1 MEATQPKVHRQ
12 HQRQRRTEARQRRME
27 REAAASAATPPDQE
41 ALDNNTAETLESCA
55 AALNDAASITTTTA
69 GTTTAGST
77 TGSTVMGRIS
87 AQSSADSIELVGSP
101 SQTSQQTVVLV
112 NGHAPPSQDTLEE
125 SASLGADEPP
135 AVHTLESPTQATAK
149 HSDGSRNS
157 SGDAMSLRETLRQ
170 LPATHGHGHRSRR
183 THSPQ
188 SPATATALQRS
199 LEVDSSFHRGILGY
213 IDRELKQSSPTPS
226 ALSSGGVAVGA
237 GASRKQQSLSD
248 PQASP
253 AQRSLRSRSSFDK
266 SPRRKRSK
274 SESRRRRERK
284 LIAAGEMEV
293 RQANETLM
301 RYLKQCSDMHDASL
315 SGELEIDQSLEE
327 RRVHRKTKSQRDK
340 RGQLINKLYSA
351 GGLTSILKELAD
363 DIAPGEGEEIYNP
376 FTPVVSPT
384 DDTPAHI
391 DKMFLQTSSGY
402 RPVEQSYYKRSFVGA
417 ARGAAGTSTAGCM
430 GIDGI
435 SAVELGGAGRLY
447 RSAGG
452 GLASGRGSY
461 GDTRLLLDAELNRNG
476 ISSNIQLAC
485 VIQRV
490 WLLISNICH
499 GLLAGLALAH
509 LLFVLSSHPTD
520 WAKVINSISLAGET
534 IPVAATTT
542 AATVATTTITV
553 ATTTQMPNLVIELN
567 NAARTVETEAGL
579 GLGLGTE
586 TGNEKATTTTTTTA
600 GTSSEAMALISDY
613 AGFADIYLNTFY
625 CLAIVCLVS
634 VFDRMDIC
642 RWSFSNASELI
653 SFRWLIITMIYIATI
668 ILTICSDSIDEKMYL
683 FNNNANITLTQQ
695 ELLSNSVQS
704 VWSSLSVTRSIA
716 AISGWIMIGL
726 TPQEDMLYEHLVDLT
741 KYQLTNN

>member
-1 MEATQPKVHRQ
+1 MPRHYYLGQSVEMLGAT
-12 HQRQRRTEARQRRME
+12 
-27 REAAASAATPPDQE
+27 
-41 ALDNNTAETLESCA
+41 TLEDCA
-55 AALNDAASITTTTA
+55 AALNDTASTTTTA
-69 GTTTAGST
+69 TT
-77 TGSTVMGRIS
+77 VGRIS

-112 NGHAPPSQDTLEE
+112 NGHAPPTQDTLEE
-125 SASLGADEPP
+125 SASLGAEET
-135 AVHTLESPTQATAK
+135 AVVAITKKADSPTKPTKQ
-149 HSDGSRNS
+149 SDGSRNS
-157 SGDAMSLRETLRQ
+157 SGDAMSLRETLQQ
-170 LPATHGHGHRSRR
+170 LPATHGHRSRR

-188 SPATATALQRS
+188 SPALRS

-226 ALSSGGVAVGA
+226 ALSVGAVSGGSVGV

-253 AQRSLRSRSSFDK
+253 AQRSLRSRNSFDK

-315 SGELEIDQSLEE
+315 SGELEIDHSYEE

-340 RGQLINKLYSA
+340 RGQLISKLYSA
-351 GGLTSILKELAD
+351 GGLSSILKELAD
-363 DIAPGEGEEIYNP
+363 DIAPAEGDEIYNP

-417 ARGAAGTSTAGCM
+417 SGARGSAAGASASCISAAELGAAGRLFCSNGPNTSGSM
-430 GIDGI
+430 
-435 SAVELGGAGRLY
+435 
-447 RSAGG
+447 
-452 GLASGRGSY
+452 RGSY
-461 GDTRLLLDAELNRNG
+461 GDTRCLLDAQLNRNGG

-485 VIQRV
+485 VIQRI

-509 LLFVLSSHPTD
+509 LLFVMSSHSQPAD
-520 WAKVINSISLAGET
+520 WAKVISSLNLAGET
-534 IPVAATTT
+534 LASTTT
-542 AATVATTTITV
+542 PITTTT
-553 ATTTQMPNLVIELN
+553 TSTSTTQMPNSLMDD
-567 NAARTVETEAGL
+567 
-579 GLGLGTE
+579 
-586 TGNEKATTTTTTTA
+586 TGSPDRATKAS
-600 GTSSEAMALISDY
+600 GTSSETLALISDY

-625 CLAIVCLVS
+625 CLAIICLVS

-642 RWSFSNASELI
+642 RWSFSHASELV

-668 ILTICSDSIDEKMYL
+668 ILTICSDSIDEKLYL

>member
-1 MEATQPKVHRQ
+1 MEAKVHRQ
-12 HQRQRRTEARQRRME
+12 HQRHRRTEARQRRLE
-27 REAAASAATPPDQE
+27 REAVATGAAAPPPTTPERAE
-41 ALDNNTAETLESCA
+41 ALDCA
-55 AALNDAASITTTTA
+55 TALNEGVASA
-69 GTTTAGST
+69 DPGGSGGTPSSA
-77 TGSTVMGRIS
+77 GRIS

-112 NGHAPPSQDTLEE
+112 NGHAPPGQEEGEEE
-125 SASLGADEPP
+125 SPLGAGNTRDSPP
-135 AVHTLESPTQATAK
+135 PPKQ
-149 HSDGSRNS
+149 SDGSRNS
-157 SGDAMSLRETLRQ
+157 SGDAMSLRETLQQ
-170 LPATHGHGHRSRR
+170 LPATHHHRSRR
-183 THSPQ
+183 THSPAD
-188 SPATATALQRS
+188 PDA
-199 LEVDSSFHRGILGY
+199 SFHRGILGY
-213 IDRELKQSSPTPS
+213 MDRELKQSSPTPS
-226 ALSSGGVAVGA
+226 APAGTGNGTGNGTST

-340 RGQLINKLYSA
+340 RGQLISKLYSA
-351 GGLTSILKELAD
+351 GGISSILKELAD
-363 DIAPGEGEEIYNP
+363 DIAPADGEEIYNP

-384 DDTPAHI
+384 DDAPAHI

-402 RPVEQSYYKRSFVGA
+402 RPVEHSYYKRSFLGA
-417 ARGAAGTSTAGCM
+417 AVRGSAGISASGGGGVC
-430 GIDGI
+430 GGGGGGGGRLDGI
-435 SAVELGGAGRLY
+435 SAAELGGAGRLF
-447 RSAGG
+447 RSSGSHAHGGAGMG
-452 GLASGRGSY
+452 GNGSGRGSY
-461 GDTRLLLDAELNRNG
+461 GDTRCLLDADFNRNG
-476 ISSNIQLAC
+476 ITSNIQLAC
-485 VIQRV
+485 VVQRI

-509 LLFVLSSHPTD
+509 LLFVLSSHPMD
-520 WAKVINSISLAGET
+520 WAKVINGMSLAGET
-534 IPVAATTT
+534 VSSTAQPPAASTPSP
-542 AATVATTTITV
+542 
-553 ATTTQMPNLVIELN
+553 MDLDSGD
-567 NAARTVETEAGL
+567 R
-579 GLGLGTE
+579 GTE
-586 TGNEKATTTTTTTA
+586 SGE
-600 GTSSEAMALISDY
+600 SSPPSAAASGLALISDY
-613 AGFADIYLNTFY
+613 AGFAEIYLNTFY
-625 CLAIVCLVS
+625 CLAIICLVS

-653 SFRWLIITMIYIATI
+653 SFRWLIITMIYVATI
-668 ILTICSDSIDEKMYL
+668 ILTICSDSIDEKLYL

-695 ELLSNSVQS
+695 EMLSNSVQS

>member
-1 MEATQPKVHRQ
+1 MEAKVHRQ
-12 HQRQRRTEARQRRME
+12 HQRHRRTEARQRRLE
-27 REAAASAATPPDQE
+27 REAAATGGPPPPTTPERAE
-41 ALDNNTAETLESCA
+41 ALDCA
-55 AALNDAASITTTTA
+55 TALNEGVVSADPGGSG
-69 GTTTAGST
+69 GTPSSA
-77 TGSTVMGRIS
+77 GRIS

-112 NGHAPPSQDTLEE
+112 NGHAPPGQGEEEEE
-125 SASLGADEPP
+125 SPLGVSNPR
-135 AVHTLESPTQATAK
+135 ESPPPPKQ
-149 HSDGSRNS
+149 SDGSRNS
-157 SGDAMSLRETLRQ
+157 SGDAMSLRETLQQ
-170 LPATHGHGHRSRR
+170 LPATHHHRSRR
-183 THSPQ
+183 DLGDPD
-188 SPATATALQRS
+188 A
-199 LEVDSSFHRGILGY
+199 SFHRGILGY
-213 IDRELKQSSPTPS
+213 MDRELKQCSPTPS
-226 ALSSGGVAVGA
+226 APAGIGTGNGNGNGT

-340 RGQLINKLYSA
+340 RGQLISKLYSA
-351 GGLTSILKELAD
+351 GGISSILKELAD
-363 DIAPGEGEEIYNP
+363 DIAPAEGEEIYNP

-384 DDTPAHI
+384 DDAPAHI

-402 RPVEQSYYKRSFVGA
+402 RPVEHSYYKRSFLGA
-417 ARGAAGTSTAGCM
+417 AVRGSAGISVSGV
-430 GIDGI
+430 GSGGRLDGI
-435 SAVELGGAGRLY
+435 SAAELGGAGRLF
-447 RSAGG
+447 RSSGSHGG
-452 GLASGRGSY
+452 SGIGGAASGLGSGRGSY
-461 GDTRLLLDAELNRNG
+461 GDTRCLLDGDFSRNG
-476 ISSNIQLAC
+476 ITSNIQLAC
-485 VIQRV
+485 VVQRI

-509 LLFVLSSHPTD
+509 LLFVLSSPPMD
-520 WAKVINSISLAGET
+520 WAKVINGMSLAGET
-534 IPVAATTT
+534 MSST
-542 AATVATTTITV
+542 AQPPTASTSASTPSGIDINTSD
-553 ATTTQMPNLVIELN
+553 
-567 NAARTVETEAGL
+567 R
-579 GLGLGTE
+579 GTE
-586 TGNEKATTTTTTTA
+586 
-600 GTSSEAMALISDY
+600 SSGSSSSSASLALISDY
-613 AGFADIYLNTFY
+613 AGFAEIYLNTFY
-625 CLAIVCLVS
+625 CLAIICLVS

-653 SFRWLIITMIYIATI
+653 SFRWLIITMIYVATI
-668 ILTICSDSIDEKMYL
+668 ILTICSDSIDEKLYL

-695 ELLSNSVQS
+695 EMLSNSVQS

>member
-1 MEATQPKVHRQ
+1 METSSSSQPAKVHRQ
-12 HQRQRRTEARQRRME
+12 HQRQRRTEARQRRLE
-27 REAAASAATPPDQE
+27 REAAATGPGPGSGAGTSVEISTPERQERQE
-41 ALDNNTAETLESCA
+41 ALDCA
-55 AALNDAASITTTTA
+55 TALNEDLGGGGSV
-69 GTTTAGST
+69 GTPSSA
-77 TGSTVMGRIS
+77 GRIS
-87 AQSSADSIELVGSP
+87 AQSSADSIEMVGSP

-112 NGHAPPSQDTLEE
+112 NGHAPPSQDDTSHQPQQEE
-125 SASLGADEPP
+125 SAQLGAR
-135 AVHTLESPTQATAK
+135 ESPPPLPPVAK
-149 HSDGSRNS
+149 QSDGSRNS
-157 SGDAMSLRETLRQ
+157 SGDAMSLRETLQQ
-170 LPATHGHGHRSRR
+170 LPATHHHHHRSRR

-188 SPATATALQRS
+188 S
-199 LEVDSSFHRGILGY
+199 LEADSSFHRGILGY
-213 IDRELKQSSPTPS
+213 MDRELKQCSPTPS
-226 ALSSGGVAVGA
+226 ASGNGNGNAT

-315 SGELEIDQSLEE
+315 SGELEIDQSYEE

-340 RGQLINKLYSA
+340 RGQLISKLYTA
-351 GGLTSILKELAD
+351 GGISSILKELAD
-363 DIAPGEGEEIYNP
+363 DIAPADGEEIYNP

-384 DDTPAHI
+384 DDAPAHI

-402 RPVEQSYYKRSFVGA
+402 RPVEHSYYKRSFLGA
-417 ARGAAGTSTAGCM
+417 GGGRGAGGPSGS
-430 GIDGI
+430 GGGVGGSHIDGI
-435 SAVELGGAGRLY
+435 SAAELGGAGRLF
-447 RSAGG
+447 RSNGSHGGVAGG
-452 GLASGRGSY
+452 PGVISGSGRGSY
-461 GDTRLLLDAELNRNG
+461 GDTRCLLDGDYHRNA
-476 ISSNIQLAC
+476 ITNNIQLAC
-485 VIQRV
+485 VVQRI

-509 LLFVLSSHPTD
+509 LLFVLSSHPMD
-520 WAKVINSISLAGET
+520 WAKVINGMSLAGET
-534 IPVAATTT
+534 MTSAPTTSPSSAST
-542 AATVATTTITV
+542 AS
-553 ATTTQMPNLVIELN
+553 VIELP
-567 NAARTVETEAGL
+567 
-579 GLGLGTE
+579 
-586 TGNEKATTTTTTTA
+586 TTA
-600 GTSSEAMALISDY
+600 GMGLSPGDRGTRSDGSTTSGSGPGNSDALALIGDY
-613 AGFADIYLNTFY
+613 AGFAEIYLNTFY
-625 CLAIVCLVS
+625 CLAIICLVS

-653 SFRWLIITMIYIATI
+653 SFRWLIITMIYVATI
-668 ILTICSDSIDEKMYL
+668 ILTICSDSIDEKLYL

-695 ELLSNSVQS
+695 EMLSNSVQS

-726 TPQEDMLYEHLVDLT
+726 TPQEDMLYEHLVDLS

>member
-1 MEATQPKVHRQ
+1 MEAKVHRQ
-12 HQRQRRTEARQRRME
+12 HQRHRRTEARQRRLE
-27 REAAASAATPPDQE
+27 REAVATGAAVPPPTTPERAE
-41 ALDNNTAETLESCA
+41 ALDCA
-55 AALNDAASITTTTA
+55 TALNEGVASA
-69 GTTTAGST
+69 DPGGSGGTPSSA
-77 TGSTVMGRIS
+77 GRIS

-112 NGHAPPSQDTLEE
+112 NGHAPPGQEEGEEE
-125 SASLGADEPP
+125 SPLGAGI
-135 AVHTLESPTQATAK
+135 TRESPPLPKQ
-149 HSDGSRNS
+149 SDGSRNS
-157 SGDAMSLRETLRQ
+157 SGDAMSLRETLQQ
-170 LPATHGHGHRSRR
+170 LPATHHHRSRR
-183 THSPQ
+183 THSPAD
-188 SPATATALQRS
+188 PDA
-199 LEVDSSFHRGILGY
+199 SFHRGILGY
-213 IDRELKQSSPTPS
+213 MDRELKQSSPTPS
-226 ALSSGGVAVGA
+226 APAGSGNGTST

-340 RGQLINKLYSA
+340 RGQLISKLYSA
-351 GGLTSILKELAD
+351 GGISSILKELAD
-363 DIAPGEGEEIYNP
+363 DIAPPEGEEIYNP

-384 DDTPAHI
+384 DDAPAHI

-402 RPVEQSYYKRSFVGA
+402 RPVEHSYYKRSFLGA
-417 ARGAAGTSTAGCM
+417 AVRGSAGISASGGGSGC
-430 GIDGI
+430 GGGVGGGGGRLDGI
-435 SAVELGGAGRLY
+435 SAAELGGAGRLF
-447 RSAGG
+447 RSSASHSHGGAGMGRNG
-452 GLASGRGSY
+452 GSLGSGRGSY
-461 GDTRLLLDAELNRNG
+461 GDTRCLLDGDFNSNG
-476 ISSNIQLAC
+476 ITSNIQLAC
-485 VIQRV
+485 VVQRI

-509 LLFVLSSHPTD
+509 LLFVLSSHPMD
-520 WAKVINSISLAGET
+520 WAKVINGMSLAGET
-534 IPVAATTT
+534 VSSTAQPPAASTPLGMDLGSGDRGTQSGESSSSST
-542 AATVATTTITV
+542 AAS
-553 ATTTQMPNLVIELN
+553 
-567 NAARTVETEAGL
+567 GL
-579 GLGLGTE
+579 
-586 TGNEKATTTTTTTA
+586 
-600 GTSSEAMALISDY
+600 ALISDY
-613 AGFADIYLNTFY
+613 AGFAEIYLNTFY
-625 CLAIVCLVS
+625 CLAIICLVS

-653 SFRWLIITMIYIATI
+653 SFRWLIITMIYVATI
-668 ILTICSDSIDEKMYL
+668 ILTICSDSIDEKLYL

-695 ELLSNSVQS
+695 EMLSNSVQS

>member
-1 MEATQPKVHRQ
+1 MEAKVHRQ
-12 HQRQRRTEARQRRME
+12 HQRHRRTEARQRRLE
-27 REAAASAATPPDQE
+27 REAAATGAPPTTPERAE
-41 ALDNNTAETLESCA
+41 ALDCA
-55 AALNDAASITTTTA
+55 TALNEGVASA
-69 GTTTAGST
+69 EPGGSGGTPSSA
-77 TGSTVMGRIS
+77 GRIS

-112 NGHAPPSQDTLEE
+112 NGHVPPGQEEEQEE
-125 SASLGADEPP
+125 SPLGAGN
-135 AVHTLESPTQATAK
+135 LRESPPLPKQ
-149 HSDGSRNS
+149 SDGSRNS
-157 SGDAMSLRETLRQ
+157 SGDAMSLRETLQQ
-170 LPATHGHGHRSRR
+170 LPATHHHRSRR
-183 THSPQ
+183 TI
-188 SPATATALQRS
+188 SPADPDA
-199 LEVDSSFHRGILGY
+199 SFHRGILGY
-213 IDRELKQSSPTPS
+213 MDRELKQSSPTPS
-226 ALSSGGVAVGA
+226 APAGTGNGNGNGNGNGT

-340 RGQLINKLYSA
+340 RGQLISKLYSA
-351 GGLTSILKELAD
+351 GGISSILKELAD
-363 DIAPGEGEEIYNP
+363 DIAPAEGEEIYNP

-384 DDTPAHI
+384 DDAPAHI

-402 RPVEQSYYKRSFVGA
+402 RPVEHSYYKRSFLGA
-417 ARGAAGTSTAGCM
+417 GVRGSAGMSASG
-430 GIDGI
+430 GGGGGRLDGI
-435 SAVELGGAGRLY
+435 SAAELGGAGRLF
-447 RSAGG
+447 RSSGSHAHGGAGMG
-452 GLASGRGSY
+452 GTSGASGSGRGSY
-461 GDTRLLLDAELNRNG
+461 GDARCLLDGDSNRNG
-476 ISSNIQLAC
+476 ITSNIQLAC
-485 VIQRV
+485 VVQRI

-509 LLFVLSSHPTD
+509 LLFVLSSPPMD
-520 WAKVINSISLAGET
+520 WAKVINGMSLAGET
-534 IPVAATTT
+534 MSST
-542 AATVATTTITV
+542 AQPPSASTPSAMDLDPGD
-553 ATTTQMPNLVIELN
+553 Q
-567 NAARTVETEAGL
+567 
-579 GLGLGTE
+579 GTE
-586 TGNEKATTTTTTTA
+586 SSGSPSSSASGA
-600 GTSSEAMALISDY
+600 GGSDAMALIRDY
-613 AGFADIYLNTFY
+613 AGFAEIYLNTFY
-625 CLAIVCLVS
+625 CLAIICLVS

-653 SFRWLIITMIYIATI
+653 SFRWLIITMIYVATI

-695 ELLSNSVQS
+695 EMLSNSVQS

>member
-1 MEATQPKVHRQ
+1 MEAKVHRQ
-12 HQRQRRTEARQRRME
+12 HQRHRRTEARQRRLE
-27 REAAASAATPPDQE
+27 REAAATGPPPPTTPERAE
-41 ALDNNTAETLESCA
+41 ALDCA
-55 AALNDAASITTTTA
+55 TALNEGVAAEPGGSG
-69 GTTTAGST
+69 GTPSSA
-77 TGSTVMGRIS
+77 GRIS

-101 SQTSQQTVVLV
+101 SQTSQQTVVLI
-112 NGHAPPSQDTLEE
+112 NGHAPPGQGEGEGEEE
-125 SASLGADEPP
+125 SPLGAGN
-135 AVHTLESPTQATAK
+135 ARESPPPPKQ
-149 HSDGSRNS
+149 SDGSRNS
-157 SGDAMSLRETLRQ
+157 SGDAMSLRETLQQ
-170 LPATHGHGHRSRR
+170 LPATHHHRSRR
-183 THSPQ
+183 THSPAD
-188 SPATATALQRS
+188 PDA
-199 LEVDSSFHRGILGY
+199 SFHRGILGY
-213 IDRELKQSSPTPS
+213 MDRELKQSSPTPS
-226 ALSSGGVAVGA
+226 APAGIGTGTGNGIGIGNGNGT

-340 RGQLINKLYSA
+340 RGQLISKLYSA
-351 GGLTSILKELAD
+351 GGISSILKELAD
-363 DIAPGEGEEIYNP
+363 DIAPADGEEIYNP

-384 DDTPAHI
+384 DDAPAHI

-402 RPVEQSYYKRSFVGA
+402 RPVEHSYYKRSFLGA
-417 ARGAAGTSTAGCM
+417 AVRGSGGLSASGG
-430 GIDGI
+430 GGGGLDGI
-435 SAVELGGAGRLY
+435 SAAELGGAGRLF
-447 RSAGG
+447 RSGGSLAHGGAGMGGTAGG
-452 GLASGRGSY
+452 SGSGRGSY
-461 GDTRLLLDAELNRNG
+461 GDTRCLLDADFNRNG
-476 ISSNIQLAC
+476 ITSNIQLAC
-485 VIQRV
+485 VVQRI

-509 LLFVLSSHPTD
+509 LLFVLSSHPMD
-520 WAKVINSISLAGET
+520 WAKVINGMSLAGET
-534 IPVAATTT
+534 MSST
-542 AATVATTTITV
+542 APTPSASTPSA
-553 ATTTQMPNLVIELN
+553 MDLNLNPGDRGAESESDGSPSPSPSSSS
-567 NAARTVETEAGL
+567 ASSASGAGGSDAL
-579 GLGLGTE
+579 
-586 TGNEKATTTTTTTA
+586 
-600 GTSSEAMALISDY
+600 ALITDY
-613 AGFADIYLNTFY
+613 AGFAEIYLNTFY
-625 CLAIVCLVS
+625 CLAIICLVS

-653 SFRWLIITMIYIATI
+653 SFRWLIITMIYVATI
-668 ILTICSDSIDEKMYL
+668 ILTICSDSIDEKLYL

-695 ELLSNSVQS
+695 EMLSNSVQS

>member
-1 MEATQPKVHRQ
+1 MEAKVHRQ
-12 HQRQRRTEARQRRME
+12 HQRHRRTEARQRRLE
-27 REAAASAATPPDQE
+27 REAVATGAAAPTPTTPERAE
-41 ALDNNTAETLESCA
+41 ALDCA
-55 AALNDAASITTTTA
+55 TALNEGVVSADPGGSG
-69 GTTTAGST
+69 GTPSSA
-77 TGSTVMGRIS
+77 GRIS

-112 NGHAPPSQDTLEE
+112 NGHAPPGQEEGEEE
-125 SASLGADEPP
+125 SPLGAGNTRDSPP
-135 AVHTLESPTQATAK
+135 PPKQ
-149 HSDGSRNS
+149 SDGSRNS
-157 SGDAMSLRETLRQ
+157 SGDAMSLRETLQQ
-170 LPATHGHGHRSRR
+170 LPATHHHRSRR
-183 THSPQ
+183 THSPAD
-188 SPATATALQRS
+188 PDA
-199 LEVDSSFHRGILGY
+199 SFHRGILGY
-213 IDRELKQSSPTPS
+213 MDRELKQSSPTPS
-226 ALSSGGVAVGA
+226 APAGTGNGTGNGTST

-340 RGQLINKLYSA
+340 RGQLISKLYSA
-351 GGLTSILKELAD
+351 GGISSILKELAD
-363 DIAPGEGEEIYNP
+363 DIAPADGEEIYNP

-384 DDTPAHI
+384 DDAPAHI

-402 RPVEQSYYKRSFVGA
+402 RPVEHSYYKRSFLGA
-417 ARGAAGTSTAGCM
+417 AVRGSAGISASGGGGGCAG
-430 GIDGI
+430 GGGGRLDGI
-435 SAVELGGAGRLY
+435 SAAELGGAGRLF
-447 RSAGG
+447 RSSGSHAHGG
-452 GLASGRGSY
+452 DRMGGNGSGRGSY
-461 GDTRLLLDAELNRNG
+461 GDTRCLLDADFNRNG
-476 ISSNIQLAC
+476 ITSNIQLAC
-485 VIQRV
+485 VVQRI

-509 LLFVLSSHPTD
+509 LLFVLSSHPMD
-520 WAKVINSISLAGET
+520 WAKVINGMSLAGET
-534 IPVAATTT
+534 VSSTAQPPAASTPS
-542 AATVATTTITV
+542 AID
-553 ATTTQMPNLVIELN
+553 IDSGD
-567 NAARTVETEAGL
+567 R
-579 GLGLGTE
+579 GTE
-586 TGNEKATTTTTTTA
+586 SGE
-600 GTSSEAMALISDY
+600 SSSPSAAASGLALISDY
-613 AGFADIYLNTFY
+613 AGFAEIYLNTFY
-625 CLAIVCLVS
+625 CLAIICLVS

-653 SFRWLIITMIYIATI
+653 SFRWLIITMIYVATI
-668 ILTICSDSIDEKMYL
+668 ILAICSDSIDEKLYL

-695 ELLSNSVQS
+695 EMLSNSVQS

>member
-1 MEATQPKVHRQ
+1 MDAKVHRQ
-12 HQRQRRTEARQRRME
+12 HQRHRRTEARQRRLE
-27 REAAASAATPPDQE
+27 REAVATGAAAPPPTTPERAE
-41 ALDNNTAETLESCA
+41 ALDCA
-55 AALNDAASITTTTA
+55 TALNEGVASA
-69 GTTTAGST
+69 DPGGSGGTPSSA
-77 TGSTVMGRIS
+77 GRIS

-112 NGHAPPSQDTLEE
+112 NGHAPPGQEEGEEE
-125 SASLGADEPP
+125 SPLGAGNTRDSPP
-135 AVHTLESPTQATAK
+135 PPKQ
-149 HSDGSRNS
+149 SDGSRNS
-157 SGDAMSLRETLRQ
+157 SGDAMSLRETLQQ
-170 LPATHGHGHRSRR
+170 LPATHHHRSRR
-183 THSPQ
+183 THSPAD
-188 SPATATALQRS
+188 PDA
-199 LEVDSSFHRGILGY
+199 SFHRGILGY
-213 IDRELKQSSPTPS
+213 MDRELKQSSPTPS
-226 ALSSGGVAVGA
+226 APAGTGNGTGNGTST

-327 RRVHRKTKSQRDK
+327 RRVQRKTKSQRDK
-340 RGQLINKLYSA
+340 RGQLISKLYSA
-351 GGLTSILKELAD
+351 GGISSILKELAD
-363 DIAPGEGEEIYNP
+363 DIAPADGEEIYNP

-384 DDTPAHI
+384 DDAPAHI

-402 RPVEQSYYKRSFVGA
+402 RPVEHSYYKRSFLGA
-417 ARGAAGTSTAGCM
+417 AVRGSAGISVSGGGGGC
-430 GIDGI
+430 GGGGGGGGRLDGI
-435 SAVELGGAGRLY
+435 SAAELGGAGRLF
-447 RSAGG
+447 RSSGSHGMGG
-452 GLASGRGSY
+452 NGSGRGSY
-461 GDTRLLLDAELNRNG
+461 GDTRCLLDADFNRNG
-476 ISSNIQLAC
+476 ITSNIQLAC
-485 VIQRV
+485 VVQRI

-509 LLFVLSSHPTD
+509 LLFVLSSHPMD
-520 WAKVINSISLAGET
+520 WAKVINGMSLAGET
-534 IPVAATTT
+534 VSSTAQPPAASTPSP
-542 AATVATTTITV
+542 
-553 ATTTQMPNLVIELN
+553 MDLDSGN
-567 NAARTVETEAGL
+567 R
-579 GLGLGTE
+579 GTE
-586 TGNEKATTTTTTTA
+586 SGE
-600 GTSSEAMALISDY
+600 SSSPSAAASGLTLISDY
-613 AGFADIYLNTFY
+613 AGFAEIYLNTFY
-625 CLAIVCLVS
+625 CLAIICLVS

-653 SFRWLIITMIYIATI
+653 SFRWLIITMIYVATI
-668 ILTICSDSIDEKMYL
+668 ILTICSDSIDEKLYL

-695 ELLSNSVQS
+695 EMLSNSVQS

>member
-1 MEATQPKVHRQ
+1 METSSSSQPAKVHRQ
-12 HQRQRRTEARQRRME
+12 HQRQRRTEARQRRLE
-27 REAAASAATPPDQE
+27 REAAATGPGPGSGAGTSVEISTPERQERQE
-41 ALDNNTAETLESCA
+41 ALDCA
-55 AALNDAASITTTTA
+55 TALNEDLGGGGGSV
-69 GTTTAGST
+69 GTPSSA
-77 TGSTVMGRIS
+77 GRIS
-87 AQSSADSIELVGSP
+87 AQSSADSIEMVGSP

-112 NGHAPPSQDTLEE
+112 NGHAPPSQDDAAHEPQQEE
-125 SASLGADEPP
+125 SAQLGAR
-135 AVHTLESPTQATAK
+135 ESPPPPQLPSVAK
-149 HSDGSRNS
+149 QSDGSRNS
-157 SGDAMSLRETLRQ
+157 SGDAMSLRETLQQ
-170 LPATHGHGHRSRR
+170 LPATHHHHHRSRR

-188 SPATATALQRS
+188 S
-199 LEVDSSFHRGILGY
+199 LEADSSFHRGILGY
-213 IDRELKQSSPTPS
+213 MDRELKQCSPTPS
-226 ALSSGGVAVGA
+226 ASGNGNGNAT

-315 SGELEIDQSLEE
+315 SGELEIDQSYEE

-340 RGQLINKLYSA
+340 RGQLISKLYTA
-351 GGLTSILKELAD
+351 GGISSILKELAD
-363 DIAPGEGEEIYNP
+363 DIAPADGEEIYNP

-384 DDTPAHI
+384 DDAPAHI

-402 RPVEQSYYKRSFVGA
+402 RPVEHSYYKRSFLGAGGGRSAGGPSGSGGGVG
-417 ARGAAGTSTAGCM
+417 GSH
-430 GIDGI
+430 IDGI
-435 SAVELGGAGRLY
+435 SAAELGGAGRLF
-447 RSAGG
+447 RSNGSHGGVAGG
-452 GLASGRGSY
+452 PGVISGSGRGSY
-461 GDTRLLLDAELNRNG
+461 GDTRCLLDGEYHRNA
-476 ISSNIQLAC
+476 ITNNIQLAC
-485 VIQRV
+485 VVQRI

-509 LLFVLSSHPTD
+509 LLFVLSSHPMD
-520 WAKVINSISLAGET
+520 WAKVINGMSLAGET
-534 IPVAATTT
+534 MTSAPTTSPSSAST
-542 AATVATTTITV
+542 AS
-553 ATTTQMPNLVIELN
+553 VIELP
-567 NAARTVETEAGL
+567 TTAGL
-579 GLGLGTE
+579 GLSPGDRGT
-586 TGNEKATTTTTTTA
+586 GSDGSTTTVS
-600 GTSSEAMALISDY
+600 GPGSSDALALIGDY
-613 AGFADIYLNTFY
+613 AGFAEIYLNTFY
-625 CLAIVCLVS
+625 CLAIICLVS

-653 SFRWLIITMIYIATI
+653 SFRWLIITMIYVATI
-668 ILTICSDSIDEKMYL
+668 ILTICSDSIDEKLYL

-695 ELLSNSVQS
+695 EMLSNSVQS

-726 TPQEDMLYEHLVDLT
+726 TPQEDMLYEHLVDLS

>member
-12 HQRQRRTEARQRRME
+12 HQRQRRTEARQRRLE
-27 REAAASAATPPDQE
+27 REAATATAAAATPPDAQE
-41 ALDNNTAETLESCA
+41 TQDITETLESCA
-55 AALNDAASITTTTA
+55 AALNDTASTTTA
-69 GTTTAGST
+69 TT
-77 TGSTVMGRIS
+77 VVGRIS
-87 AQSSADSIELVGSP
+87 AQSSADSIEMVGSP

-112 NGHAPPSQDTLEE
+112 NGHAPPTQDTLEE
-125 SASLGADEPP
+125 SVSLGADVPEMETT
-135 AVHTLESPTQATAK
+135 HLESPTQPTK

-170 LPATHGHGHRSRR
+170 LPATHGHRSRR

-188 SPATATALQRS
+188 SPGLRS

-226 ALSSGGVAVGA
+226 ALSMGAGSSGGAGGSGVGVGG

-253 AQRSLRSRSSFDK
+253 AQRSLRSRNSFDK

-340 RGQLINKLYSA
+340 RGQLISKLYSA
-351 GGLTSILKELAD
+351 GGLSSILKELAD
-363 DIAPGEGEEIYNP
+363 DITPAEGDEIYNP

-417 ARGAAGTSTAGCM
+417 ARAAAAGSSTCIG
-430 GIDGI
+430 GIDGY
-435 SAVELGGAGRLY
+435 SAAELGGAGARLF
-447 RSAGG
+447 RSNGTGG
-452 GLASGRGSY
+452 GASGRGSY
-461 GDTRLLLDAELNRNG
+461 GDTRCLLDAQLNRNG

-485 VIQRV
+485 VVQRI

-520 WAKVINSISLAGET
+520 WAKVINSMSLAGET
-534 IPVAATTT
+534 LATATVSTTRPTTTTITAATTT
-542 AATVATTTITV
+542 E
-553 ATTTQMPNLVIELN
+553 MPNLVIELSN
-567 NAARTVETEAGL
+567 ANAAMENGIGAETGTGL
-579 GLGLGTE
+579 GLGSGLGT
-586 TGNEKATTTTTTTA
+586 GSGTTTTTTTT
-600 GTSSEAMALISDY
+600 TSSETLALISDY
-613 AGFADIYLNTFY
+613 AGFADTYLNTFY
-625 CLAIVCLVS
+625 CLAIICLVS

-668 ILTICSDSIDEKMYL
+668 ILTICSDSIDEKLYL

>member
-1 MEATQPKVHRQ
+1 METTQPKVHRQ
-12 HQRQRRTEARQRRME
+12 HQRQRRTEARQRRLE
-27 REAAASAATPPDQE
+27 REAATAAAASPPNDAQE
-41 ALDNNTAETLESCA
+41 TQDITETLESCA
-55 AALNDAASITTTTA
+55 AALNDTASTTTA
-69 GTTTAGST
+69 TT
-77 TGSTVMGRIS
+77 VVGRIS
-87 AQSSADSIELVGSP
+87 AQSSADSIEMVGSP

-112 NGHAPPSQDTLEE
+112 NGHAPPTQDTLEE
-125 SASLGADEPP
+125 SASLGAPDVPDMETT
-135 AVHTLESPTQATAK
+135 HLESPTQPTK
-149 HSDGSRNS
+149 QSDGSRNS

-170 LPATHGHGHRSRR
+170 LPATHGHRSRR

-188 SPATATALQRS
+188 SPGLRS

-226 ALSSGGVAVGA
+226 ALSMGAGSSGGGGGGGGAGVGVGG

-253 AQRSLRSRSSFDK
+253 AQRSLRSRNSFDK

-327 RRVHRKTKSQRDK
+327 RRVNRKTKSQRDK
-340 RGQLINKLYSA
+340 RGQLISKLYSA
-351 GGLTSILKELAD
+351 GGLSSILKELAD
-363 DIAPGEGEEIYNP
+363 DITPAEGDEIYNP

-417 ARGAAGTSTAGCM
+417 SRATAAGTSSCIG
-430 GIDGI
+430 GIDGY
-435 SAVELGGAGRLY
+435 SAAELGGVGRLF
-447 RSAGG
+447 RSNGG
-452 GLASGRGSY
+452 GTASGRGSY
-461 GDTRLLLDAELNRNG
+461 GDTRCLLDAQLNRNG

-485 VIQRV
+485 VIQRI

-520 WAKVINSISLAGET
+520 WAKVINSMSLAGET
-534 IPVAATTT
+534 LATAAASTTRPTTTTITAATTT
-542 AATVATTTITV
+542 E
-553 ATTTQMPNLVIELN
+553 MPNLVIELSN
-567 NAARTVETEAGL
+567 ANAAMPS
-579 GLGLGTE
+579 GLGTGAGIGME
-586 TGNEKATTTTTTTA
+586 SGTATTTTTTTST
-600 GTSSEAMALISDY
+600 TSSETLALISDF
-613 AGFADIYLNTFY
+613 AGFADIYLNSFY
-625 CLAIVCLVS
+625 CLAIICLVS

-653 SFRWLIITMIYIATI
+653 SFRWLIITMIYMATI
-668 ILTICSDSIDEKMYL
+668 ILTICSDSIDEKLYL

>member
-1 MEATQPKVHRQ
+1 MEAKVHRQ
-12 HQRQRRTEARQRRME
+12 HQRQRRTEARQRRLE
-27 REAAASAATPPDQE
+27 REAAATGAPPAGNTTTPEREEREE
-41 ALDNNTAETLESCA
+41 ALDCA
-55 AALNDAASITTTTA
+55 TALNESVADL
-69 GTTTAGST
+69 GTGGGTPSSA
-77 TGSTVMGRIS
+77 GRIS

-112 NGHAPPSQDTLEE
+112 NGHAPPTQEDGAQE
-125 SASLGADEPP
+125 SASLGAR
-135 AVHTLESPTQATAK
+135 ESPPPQPPK
-149 HSDGSRNS
+149 QSDGSRNS
-157 SGDAMSLRETLRQ
+157 SGDAMSLRETLQQ
-170 LPATHGHGHRSRR
+170 LPATHHHHHRSRR

-188 SPATATALQRS
+188 APA
-199 LEVDSSFHRGILGY
+199 LEPDASFHRGILGY

-226 ALSSGGVAVGA
+226 NGTANGT

-315 SGELEIDQSLEE
+315 SGELEIDQSYEE

-340 RGQLINKLYSA
+340 RGQLISKLYSA
-351 GGLTSILKELAD
+351 GGISSILKELAD
-363 DIAPGEGEEIYNP
+363 DIAPAEGEEIYNP

-384 DDTPAHI
+384 DDAPAHI

-402 RPVEQSYYKRSFVGA
+402 RPVEHSYYKRSFLGAA
-417 ARGAAGTSTAGCM
+417 ARGSSGGSAIGG
-430 GIDGI
+430 GIGRIDGI
-435 SAVELGGAGRLY
+435 SAAELGGAGRLF
-447 RSAGG
+447 RSSGSHGHGG
-452 GLASGRGSY
+452 DGTVGGSGSGRGSY
-461 GDTRLLLDAELNRNG
+461 GDTRCLLDADFNRNG
-476 ISSNIQLAC
+476 ITSNIQLAC
-485 VIQRV
+485 VVQRI

-509 LLFVLSSHPTD
+509 LLFVLSSHPMD
-520 WAKVINSISLAGET
+520 WAKVINGMSLAGET
-534 IPVAATTT
+534 MSSTTSPSTQATPSMTMDLPT
-542 AATVATTTITV
+542 AAT
-553 ATTTQMPNLVIELN
+553 
-567 NAARTVETEAGL
+567 L
-579 GLGLGTE
+579 GSNSGDRGTE
-586 TGNEKATTTTTTTA
+586 PSGVPA
-600 GTSSEAMALISDY
+600 GTGASDALALISDY
-613 AGFADIYLNTFY
+613 AGFAEIYLNTFY
-625 CLAIVCLVS
+625 CLAIICLVS

-653 SFRWLIITMIYIATI
+653 SFRWLIITMIYVATI
-668 ILTICSDSIDEKMYL
+668 ILTICSDSIDEKLYL

-695 ELLSNSVQS
+695 EMLSNSVQS